1 MLENSNPEKKKI
13 DEGKIIGG
21 LLMFFR
27 GNKSRSF
34 IR

>member
-1 MLENSNPEKKKI
+1 MLENSNPEKKI
-13 DEGKIIGG
+13 DEGKITEG
-21 LLMFFR
+21 LLMLFR